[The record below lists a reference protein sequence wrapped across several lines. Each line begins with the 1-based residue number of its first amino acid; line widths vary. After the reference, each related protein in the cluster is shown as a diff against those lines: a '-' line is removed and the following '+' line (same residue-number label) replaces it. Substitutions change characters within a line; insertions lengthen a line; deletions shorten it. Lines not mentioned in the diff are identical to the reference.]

1 MGNESR
7 LRYISNEIQK
17 LLDLRYKYHLQ
28 YDSLKNE
35 EHKSMLSNKIKDCIE
50 KIQTLQKEFDEL
62 Q

>member
-7 LRYISNEIQK
+7 LKYISNEIQK

-28 YDSLKNE
+28 YDVSKDE
-35 EHKSMLSNKIKDCIE
+35 GHKRYLSDKIKVCIE
-50 KIQTLQKEFDEL
+50 RIDILQKEFDEL